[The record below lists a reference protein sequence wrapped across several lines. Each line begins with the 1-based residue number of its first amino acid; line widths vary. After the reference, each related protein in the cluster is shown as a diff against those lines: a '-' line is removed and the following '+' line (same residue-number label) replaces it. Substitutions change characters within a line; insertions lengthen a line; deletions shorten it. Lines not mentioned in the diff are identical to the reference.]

1 MTFCKCKCG
10 ANLKVYENDYLPGC
24 RESEEVFCPKCH
36 ELVTKVFTSG
46 IPNAVEYD
54 EEKE

>member
-1 MTFCKCKCG
+1 MIFCKCKCG